1 MMQAG
6 DYYIGDLCYVL
17 HEVWDEV
24 CDLMFKDKISFAD
37 GEFTLKDG
45 RRFAIYNTAYGDGT
59 YRDQNRNQYSVDA
72 GSIGCIL
79 LSDIDLNAKAPW
91 GGTND
96 IGGGNIVTFTREFD
110 TDYIDGLIRFGHI
123 EIDTDPDY
131 YDNEYDGQPDE
142 AQEWH
147 DYDPEC

>member
-6 DYYIGDLCYVL
+6 IYYVGDLCYVL

-24 CDLMFKDKISFAD
+24 CDIMFKDNQNGND

-45 RRFAIYNTAYGDGT
+45 RRFAVYSTAYGDGT
-59 YRDQNRNQYSVDA
+59 YTDQYRNRYSVDA
-72 GSIGCIL
+72 GIIGCIM
-79 LSDIDLNAKAPW
+79 LSDVKLISQDW
-91 GGTND
+91 WTND
-96 IGGGNIVTFTREFD
+96 TDGGNLIEFKND
-110 TDYIDGLIRFGHI
+110 FRTGTIDDSIIEIGHI
-123 EIDTDPDY
+123 MIDTDPDY
-131 YDNEYDGQPDE
+131 SDDYDGQPDE